1 MKRLDLGLDEFLENN
16 EEVVEEATEEKSFDY
31 NTDDFVLAT
40 VTPFSMNKNKAVDIT
55 FMNFYFLAQSITNK
69 TYILRTS
76 YLIENELEDA
86 LMEDIPFNV
95 DNNFSSFRICADIV
109 NNNFPQFITDFKFNI
124 NEISNNEGE
133 TQYRFS
139 ITARELNNGVP
150 GTVVTFEL
158 NSDIFCS
165 LKYIDNYIFEGEV
178 NNYELSKA
186 SISAR
191 IVDNL
196 SEIIMIDN
204 IDRIVAIAP
213 MKNTTTYA
221 IEFVV
226 TSKDEKYTI
235 LSTFNFG
242 TKFPRKKFKGMT
254 IDKINNTFL
263 SDSDQ
268 YLQIFSEFCHFEN
281 TDKEYLII
289 KGKNKDNINKIFF
302 MDSTNRLELETIIG
316 EY

>member
-133 TQYRFS
+133 TQYTFS

-213 MKNTTTYA
+213 M
-221 IEFVV
+221 
-226 TSKDEKYTI
+226 
-235 LSTFNFG
+235 
-242 TKFPRKKFKGMT
+242 PRKKFKGMT